1 MKFGNELI
9 MELDQLDQVSGGT
22 YMEFRAFSDFMY
34 DKKIV
39 VSGRNIKHT

>member
-34 DKKIV
+34 DVKNCGKWKKHQ
-39 VSGRNIKHT
+39 KY